1 MNSRFWRRNQQR
13 RQQLEQEIEAHLEM
27 AKRDRLDHGAS
38 PHDAASAARREFGN
52 LDLVQRVTREQWGWL
67 WLEEFL
73 QDLRYGVRLVRR
85 NPGFTL
91 VAVLTLM
98 LGIGANTA
106 IFSLVNGV
114 LLQPLP
120 LPHSDRLVGLTQY
133 YPKHPFVL
141 MRDQSRTMDVIANT
155 DNTDLNLTGGYLPER
170 LTGTSVSANWFS
182 VLGAEPTM
190 GRTFQTGEDQPGKD
204 HLVII
209 SHSLWERRF
218 GRDPN
223 MIGRSLTLSGIDRQV
238 IGVMPADFR
247 YPNPKTELWIPLD
260 LDQRDQGE
268 YFYSSYMPL
277 AGRLRSGATLEQ
289 ARAEIKHLRASILA
303 TYPRRMPDDVWA
315 DGSIEPLQEVMVGN
329 VRTRLLVLL
338 AAVGLLL
345 LIACANVANLLLAR
359 ATSRQR
365 EIAVRSAL
373 GAGRW
378 RITRQLL
385 TESVFI
391 SLMGGALG
399 LGAARYALTILKAT
413 LPADMP
419 RLVEVGIDSRVLFFT
434 AAVSIVTG
442 LLFGLMP
449 AASGSKS
456 DLTKSLKS
464 GGERG
469 GSAGH
474 QRLSSALVIGE
485 VGISVILVIAAGL
498 LIKSL
503 WNLANAN
510 PGFRSDQLVTARVS
524 PNQSFC
530 EAPGRCQAF
539 YGDLLERVRALPG
552 VKDAGA
558 VNGLPLTETWEDI
571 SSDIEAHPVLPGAHV
586 TMLMERI
593 CTPNYF
599 KIMDIPLLQ
608 GRPFTS
614 ADAAPSAQR
623 VVLISKKTAERF
635 WRGKSP
641 IGEHLKPRWL
651 KEWWTVVGVV
661 GDVREYSLSQ
671 DFAQWVDGEIYT
683 PYGAHS
689 IRDSGPEAPPVEMT
703 LVIRTPEAQTPLGS
717 QLQSMATQLNGDVP
731 VTQVQTMS
739 GWLWDAAAG
748 TRSTTSLFSLFAA
761 LAVVLGAVGIYGVIS
776 YSVAQRTREIGIRV
790 AMGAPRKEILY
801 LIVGQ
806 GAVLACAGVALG
818 LLGALLLTRLM
829 SSLLFGV
836 GALDATT
843 YASVALLMVVVAVAS
858 SYIPAR
864 RAMRVDPVV
873 ALRYE

>member
-1 MNSRFWRRNQQR
+1 M
-13 RQQLEQEIEAHLEM
+13 E
-27 AKRDRLDHGAS
+27 
-38 PHDAASAARREFGN
+38 
-52 LDLVQRVTREQWGWL
+52 
-67 WLEEFL
+67 
-73 QDLRYGVRLVRR
+73 
-85 NPGFTL
+85 
-91 VAVLTLM
+91 
-98 LGIGANTA
+98 
-106 IFSLVNGV
+106 
-114 LLQPLP
+114 
-120 LPHSDRLVGLTQY
+120 
-133 YPKHPFVL
+133 
-141 MRDQSRTMDVIANT
+141 
-155 DNTDLNLTGGYLPER
+155 
-170 LTGTSVSANWFS
+170 
-182 VLGAEPTM
+182 
-190 GRTFQTGEDQPGKD
+190 RTFQTGEDQPGKD

-260 LDQRDQGE
+260 LDPRDQGE
-268 YFYSSYMPL
+268 YFFSSYMPL
-277 AGRLRSGATLEQ
+277 AGRLRPGATLEQ
-289 ARAEIKHLRASILA
+289 ARVEIKHLRAGILA

-315 DGSIEPLQEVMVGN
+315 NGSIESLQELMVGD

-359 ATSRQR
+359 ATTRQH

-385 TESVFI
+385 TESIFI

-413 LPADMP
+413 SPADMP
-419 RLVEVGIDSRVLFFT
+419 RLVEVGIDARVLFFT

-442 LLFGLMP
+442 LFFGLMP
-449 AASGSKS
+449 ATSGSKF
-456 DLTKSLKS
+456 DLTKSLKT

-474 QRLSSALVIGE
+474 HRLSSALVIGE

-503 WNLANAN
+503 WNLANVN

-530 EAPGRCQAF
+530 EVPGRCQAF
-539 YGDLLERVRALPG
+539 YGHLLERVRALPG

-599 KIMDIPLLQ
+599 QIMDIPLLQ

-614 ADAAPSAQR
+614 ADAAPCAQR
-623 VVLISKKTAERF
+623 VVLISKKTAER
-635 WRGKSP
+635 KSP

-651 KEWWTVVGVV
+651 K
-661 GDVREYSLSQ
+661 
-671 DFAQWVDGEIYT
+671 
-683 PYGAHS
+683 
-689 IRDSGPEAPPVEMT
+689 
-703 LVIRTPEAQTPLGS
+703 
-717 QLQSMATQLNGDVP
+717 
-731 VTQVQTMS
+731 
-739 GWLWDAAAG
+739 
-748 TRSTTSLFSLFAA
+748 
-761 LAVVLGAVGIYGVIS
+761 
-776 YSVAQRTREIGIRV
+776 
-790 AMGAPRKEILY
+790 
-801 LIVGQ
+801 
-806 GAVLACAGVALG
+806 
-818 LLGALLLTRLM
+818 
-829 SSLLFGV
+829 
-836 GALDATT
+836 
-843 YASVALLMVVVAVAS
+843 
-858 SYIPAR
+858 
-864 RAMRVDPVV
+864 
-873 ALRYE
+873 